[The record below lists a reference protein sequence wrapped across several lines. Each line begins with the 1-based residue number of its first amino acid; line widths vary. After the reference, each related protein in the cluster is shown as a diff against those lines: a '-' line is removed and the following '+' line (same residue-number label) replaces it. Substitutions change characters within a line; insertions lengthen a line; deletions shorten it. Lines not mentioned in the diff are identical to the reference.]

1 MITKNYSAIRF
12 LVIISAILLLE
23 FFCQTGFISPLQ
35 LTAPSKMV
43 STLYDLMHQESF
55 WFQSR
60 KTIKNIIIAIVL
72 ASLLGFVIG
81 LLLFRFPRLR
91 RACEPIIASYYALP
105 FFVLYPLAIVIVG
118 MNDFS
123 IILMG
128 FAYALV
134 AMITNTLS
142 GLDRV
147 PMVLIKTSKTFK
159 LGKLKT
165 ALLIQ
170 LPAAAP
176 YIFTGLKLVL
186 GYGMAGVIG
195 SEFILSDSGLGFSI
209 AFAYEGFESEKM
221 YGLLLFVILLV
232 SILLTIVQF
241 IEKKSK
247 FTAGSVWAISTAKKI
262 SSSGGV
268 FEKVIDGIIILVSF
282 YILWKL
288 LHYLVGSEALSSPM
302 ETYDRAK
309 ILFTSFRFWGHAQ
322 ETLSALGVSLVI
334 AILGGLTIGMVLGLN
349 KAMGEIFAPMFVA
362 LQATPKVTLYP
373 IMLLFF
379 GLGFS
384 AKVAFGAIHGIIPMT
399 LITFNAIR
407 SINPSLVRTS
417 KVLRLKPNQTFFLIF
432 IPATIPEIV
441 TAMRLSF
448 SITFLGVMI
457 GEMFASVRGLG
468 HLIMGGIEVNDVS
481 MMISITV
488 LIGIF
493 AITINS
499 MLLALDNQL
508 HRR

>member
-1 MITKNYSAIRF
+1 MLLNNYSVIRF
-12 LVIISAILLLE
+12 IIIISAILSIE
-23 FFCQTGFISPLQ
+23 FFCYIGSISPLQ

-43 STLYDLMHQESF
+43 LTLYEFMYEQSF
-55 WFQSR
+55 WFQAR
-60 KTIKNIIIAIVL
+60 KTVKNIIIAILL
-72 ASLLGFVIG
+72 ASFLGFLIG
-81 LLLFRFPRLR
+81 LILFRFQRLR
-91 RACEPIIASYYALP
+91 RASEPIIASYYALP

-147 PMVLIKTSKTFK
+147 PSVLIKTAKTYRLNKF
-159 LGKLKT
+159 KT
-165 ALLIQ
+165 AILIQ

-232 SILLTIVQF
+232 SILLSIVQF
-241 IEKKSK
+241 IEKKSNY
-247 FTAGSVWAISTAKKI
+247 TAGSAWALSTAKKI
-262 SSSGGV
+262 GSNGKY
-268 FEKVIDGIIILVSF
+268 EKITDGILAIFAIYIIWE
-282 YILWKL
+282 I
-288 LHYLVGSEALSSPM
+288 LHYLVGSEALSSPV
-302 ETYDRAK
+302 ETFDRAK
-309 ILFTSFRFWGHAQ
+309 ILFLSLKFWGHAQ
-322 ETLSALGVSLVI
+322 ETLSALGVSLII
-334 AILGGLTIGMVLGLN
+334 AIFGGLTFGMILGLN
-349 KAMGEIFAPMFVA
+349 RPIGEIFAPMFVA

-399 LITFNAIR
+399 LITYNAIK
-407 SINPSLVRTS
+407 SINPSLVRTA
-417 KVLRLKPNQTFFLIF
+417 KVLKLKSHQTFFLIF

-468 HLIMGGIEVNDVS
+468 YLIMGGIEVNDVS
-481 MMISITV
+481 MMISITF
-488 LIGIF
+488 LIGVF

-499 MLLALDNQL
+499 ILLALDNQL

>member
-1 MITKNYSAIRF
+1 MRIHSTAIRVSI
-12 LVIISAILLLE
+12 LVLAISLLE
-23 FFCQTGFISPLQ
+23 LSCQFGFISPLQ
-35 LTAPSKMV
+35 LTAPSRMV
-43 STLYDLMHQESF
+43 TTLFNLMHEGNF
-55 WFQSR
+55 WFQAT
-60 KTIKNIIIAIVL
+60 KTIRNIIIAIFS
-72 ASLLGFVIG
+72 AGLLGFFIG
-81 LLLFRFPRLR
+81 LLLFRLPRLR
-91 RACEPIIASYYALP
+91 RATEPIIASYYALP

-118 MNDFS
+118 MNDVS

-134 AMITNTLS
+134 AMITSTLS
-142 GLDRV
+142 GLDRI
-147 PMVLIKTSKTFK
+147 PNVLSKT
-159 LGKLKT
+159 GKTFRMGKIQT
-165 ALLIQ
+165 AILIQ

-221 YGLLLFVILLV
+221 YGLLLFVIILV
-232 SILLTIVQF
+232 TILLTIVQF
-241 IEKKSK
+241 IEKRSK
-247 FTAGSVWAISTAKKI
+247 FTAGSAWAISTAKTL
-262 SSSGGV
+262 STNGGK
-268 FEKVIDGIIILVSF
+268 FERVIDAVVVVVAF
-282 YILWKL
+282 YLIWEL
-288 LHYLVGSEALSSPM
+288 LHWFVGSEALTSPA

-309 ILFTSFRFWGHAQ
+309 ILFSSMRFWMHVE
-322 ETLSALGVSLVI
+322 ETMSALGVALII
-334 AILGGLTIGMVLGLN
+334 AIVGGLIFGMALGLN
-349 KAMGEIFAPMFVA
+349 QRLGEIFSPMFVA

-399 LITFNAIR
+399 LITFNAVR
-407 SINPSLVRTS
+407 SINPALIRTS
-417 KVLRLKPNQTFFLIF
+417 KSLRMNFFQTFLLIF

-468 HLIMGGIEVNDVS
+468 HLIMGGIELNDVS
-481 MMISITV
+481 MMISITF

-499 MLLALDNQL
+499 FLLALDNRL
-508 HRR
+508 HRN